1 MPALFF
7 CLWLSAFRFMIFTIK
22 TCKLLIIY
30 AIKSNKRYNAILS
43 LTNKAINIVVVMF
56 MKSKR

>member
-1 MPALFF
+1 
-7 CLWLSAFRFMIFTIK
+7 MIFTIK

-30 AIKSNKRYNAILS
+30 AIKSNKIYNAIFA
-43 LTNKAINIVVVMF
+43 LTNKTINIVVVMF